1 MLVKRLGRLKVSVVI
16 SLLALLV
23 LGVACG
29 SAAPA
34 EPAVVERVVEQEVIK
49 EVVKEVPVDREVI
62 REVEREVVVDREV
75 PVEVQKEVVV
85 EREVTVERE
94 VLKEV
99 IVIATPTPHPLT
111 YPPPKVTPAG
121 TLISV
126 GHYWGFM
133 GVDTNISEDSSTK
146 IYYNELF
153 EYPIDQNLDGSLK
166 PGFVSKWE
174 VSPDFLTWTLTIRD
188 GVLFHDG
195 TRLTAEN
202 AAWGWNR
209 SIAPDSLGG
218 FGLEVAP
225 LLDPA
230 AAGFVSTGDAV
241 QFTTQE
247 PASTIIMNFTS
258 VSPSR
263 STIFPQTYFEQQG
276 VDGFTEKPIGTGPY
290 QFVRRVPGQYM
301 ELTAFEDHYE
311 KFPGYKD
318 LQIWDVAELTTR
330 IALLKTG
337 KADLISASVRNVDEL
352 EEAGFDVRQV
362 PGANVSWMWYNHHW
376 KAGHIFNDKRVRE
389 ALSIAIDRQG
399 IGDGLYAGQAD
410 PICCAYAVPGNI
422 GYPPEGIPHPYNPER
437 AKELLAEAGYG
448 DGFPV
453 EVYTYVGDADFVDL
467 PGLTEAVAGYLEA
480 IGLKATVKVV
490 DGQAFKAIFSGSNN
504 DPEALK
510 ESLADEP
517 PYVLGVRGSDTR
529 YHTFRTS
536 YIWHH
541 SKGKFGYNQDPNIA
555 DALLDKAAA
564 AFDLND
570 QHEALAEYQ
579 LHMNREYWHAP
590 LLSAVAVFAVDKER
604 VGTWH
609 TVNGRPFAHN
619 HWSIRP
625 PQ

>member
-422 GYPPEGIPHPYNPER
+422 GYPPEGVPHPYNPER

-510 ESLADEP
+510 QSLADEP

-564 AFDLND
+564 AFELQD